1 MSWANRRAE
10 TRKPHKSSPNLKQ
23 HHLWSKP
30 TAIIVLFFALALGG
44 VIKAGL
50 SDSDAGI
57 AEHLPY
63 GFPNREN
70 ILYRTGYLV
79 SSNDRRDVPNWVCYH
94 LTAAYLAAG
103 VGRTND
109 YRPDPDVLDGDDRAD
124 LSDYRGSGYDRGH
137 LAPAADM
144 ARSRITMSESFLLTN
159 IAPQAPGFNRG
170 IWKRLETE
178 VRGWA
183 VVRGDINVCTG
194 PVYLDDDGDGV
205 VEFDVIGR
213 GQVAV
218 PDAFFKIVVAREDS
232 GLDVIAFIL
241 RNRRYPHG
249 ANLADFIVSVDEIES
264 LTGLDF
270 LSRVHDDVEEKIE
283 SERAGEL
290 WRKQY

>member
-1 MSWANRRAE
+1 MQFRCA
-10 TRKPHKSSPNLKQ
+10 
-23 HHLWSKP
+23 
-30 TAIIVLFFALALGG
+30 
-44 VIKAGL
+44 
-50 SDSDAGI
+50 I

-63 GFPNREN
+63 GFPGNEN
-70 ILYRTGYLV
+70 ILCRVGYVV
-79 SSNDRRDVPNWVCYH
+79 SYNDERDVPNWVCYH
-94 LTAAYLAAG
+94 LAAAYLAAG
-103 VGRTND
+103 VGRTD
-109 YRPDPDVLDGDDRAD
+109 DFRPDPDVWGGDDRAE

-144 ARSRITMSESFLLTN
+144 ARSRIAMSESFLLTN
-159 IAPQAPGFNRG
+159 IAPQEPGFNRG

-178 VRGWA
+178 VRDWA

-194 PVYLDDDGDGV
+194 PIYLDDDGDGV

-218 PDAFFKIVVAREDS
+218 PDAFFKIVVVREDS

-241 RNRRYPHG
+241 RNTRYPTG
-249 ANLADFIVSVDEIES
+249 AKLADFIVSVDEIES

-270 LSRVHDDVEEKIE
+270 LSRVLDDVEAKIE
-283 SERAGEL
+283 SKRADGL